1 METINKIK
9 LFISCPGD
17 ITNEIDSIKMIVKN
31 INKTSGQQNHFLIET
46 VHWDEDTYTE
56 IGNDGQEIIN
66 RQIDYD
72 ILVGLM
78 WLRIGTPTKRDKSGT
93 IEEINRALA
102 DNSKEQ
108 LIYFKTGT
116 PPNLKEINPEELQ
129 KVNQFKQKLIS
140 QGVLFKEFDSIAKFD
155 SLFQINLS
163 NLIADKFLQNKNR
176 DNSNEIEKS
185 SKPQKEKIDNYKEV
199 RDLIAEVEK
208 SSKNEFDF
216 DLFAISEETTSHL
229 SSVTFSMRSMTEATN
244 ILGKNLKQ
252 RTIELNQTKAIKDTR
267 LKLKKNTT
275 TVNLLSNELQEFND
289 RINRELPVF
298 SESLS
303 LVSNS
308 YSKIILA
315 AKTLDRTD
323 ESGLK
328 NGMYKFRDSLKFTME
343 SSAKILTEIRKWPPI
358 NPNFNKSKRD
368 TELTLTNLTK
378 EILDAL
384 TLMDAAL

>member
-1 METINKIK
+1 M
-9 LFISCPGD
+9 
-17 ITNEIDSIKMIVKN
+17 
-31 INKTSGQQNHFLIET
+31 
-46 VHWDEDTYTE
+46 
-56 IGNDGQEIIN
+56 
-66 RQIDYD
+66 
-72 ILVGLM
+72 
-78 WLRIGTPTKRDKSGT
+78 
-93 IEEINRALA
+93 
-102 DNSKEQ
+102 
-108 LIYFKTGT
+108 
-116 PPNLKEINPEELQ
+116 
-129 KVNQFKQKLIS
+129 IS